1 MSERI
6 GATVIAAECVRGKNA
21 PDGGRTD
28 EPADERVGGSTDLG
42 SHRSPCSLQ
51 HESDCSSTGA
61 GREGLTEAV
70 AASPRRLKKL
80 VSRMKGGGCPS

>member
-6 GATVIAAECVRGKNA
+6 GATVIAAECVRGQNA
-21 PDGGRTD
+21 PDGGPTD

-42 SHRSPCSLQ
+42 GSHRSPCSLQ
-51 HESDCSSTGA
+51 HESACRAPEPDA
-61 GREGLTEAV
+61 RGLTEAV

-80 VSRMKGGGCPS
+80 FLEVVESN

>member
-21 PDGGRTD
+21 LDGGPTD

-42 SHRSPCSLQ
+42 GSHRSPAASNTRVTVRAP
-51 HESDCSSTGA
+51 EPDAKGP
-61 GREGLTEAV
+61 TEAV
-70 AASPRRLKKL
+70 AASSRRLKKVFL
-80 VSRMKGGGCPS
+80 EVVEPD

>member
-21 PDGGRTD
+21 LDGGPTD
-28 EPADERVGGSTDLG
+28 EPADERVGGSTDLGG

-61 GREGLTEAV
+61 GREGPTEAV
-70 AASPRRLKKL
+70 AASSRRFEEVFLE
-80 VSRMKGGGCPS
+80 VVEDD